1 MPQASPSEIV
11 NNICKEAENFD
22 SKDRLL
28 NFSTKGDFQTP
39 LLLEAGDSFYEK
51 WLKSE
56 APLPF
61 DTFLPLSQ
69 NLTAQQKASIEEQFK
84 TVLQEKNEDFLS
96 TDLYLLL
103 GFLKWDGNALA
114 PSILVPLDVSPDG
127 KTLSLSPRGPVENVI
142 LRKRLNTTVQLPRV
156 EDAIING
163 KFSIL
168 LYFSLFEKAI
178 INEKK
183 WKFTRHGFCLAF
195 FNTNR
200 LLLKK
205 RLERG
210 INAKEADNS
219 KFLNALL
226 GADGFQF
233 KESIFDGV
241 DFDQVFNP
249 ADHHFLYPTDSHTTK
264 VTIDALDEKSSA
276 YAIQTLPGT
285 SKIKVAANIAAES
298 VANNK
303 RTLVVAR
310 RFISKFNFN
319 AAFHPA
325 FRSFN
330 GPERDIAK
338 QDLRAIRNSI
348 SAYYNLVNKGIT
360 STQADLSC
368 VLKEFK
374 QNPAP
379 KAKFPEQLFKS
390 IPSMSFDQYSRL
402 KETVQHI
409 VSLYFEK
416 NGLEARQIFSKV
428 DVSTISENDWASIKE
443 HLATAASQVQS
454 IKPLIDIFNSMG
466 LFPAGI
472 YLSALAEIIDLI
484 QMYFNDDTPE
494 FERWELRSNNW
505 IAYRESLNALPEAGD
520 KWIRYRRQT
529 SDIYTDN
536 AVDENILA
544 LRDEFASS
552 LKTTLKGLSDHY
564 RNARKQLL
572 KVLKNPKSVNNDAQ
586 LLDLIDTLLE
596 LQDNKRAYKDTS
608 VLGAHL
614 LGKDWLYEK
623 SDWVELNHKIQ
634 YLYKFRDDHQNDKR
648 LDLLLQLLENW
659 HSIKSLMPQMQK
671 YYDSVQSIIE
681 SVRFVSKTL
690 ELATPF
696 ESQSIDKWI
705 DEIQVWSENWDHV
718 KIHLLIKNKLKKLE
732 EMGCSE
738 IAAFAADTKKVNKE
752 LALAVAH
759 YWAAYQ
765 MQQATKECPDLLSLS
780 PKERS
785 QKSKSYQTKLDQL
798 CNANFR
804 EVHSA
809 IESNPELLKVAA
821 LNETYALDDK
831 KFDIAI
837 ILDAECITVAEA
849 FSSICLANKVVL
861 IGDPHMPAIE
871 SQPFDAYP
879 NILPRQSAFFQ
890 ENILAAALRKGIP
903 TREIWFSNTY
913 YDITLVDFAN
923 EKIYNHGIKQFPMP
937 NREKSK
943 NKVLNVVSDKVMA
956 IAKAAIQHAEKHP
969 GQTLGIIA
977 FHQARCFEIQAAIKA
992 LLTKDSPA
1000 ARFFEQTNPQ
1010 IRYFVKTPDRA
1021 VDKYR
1026 DVMFVCVEIEGNDKI
1041 SAERKLNVCTTLAK
1055 QELQVFIAQDEL
1067 EKSKVTTKA
1076 TLFWDW
1082 INHLQKNE
1090 PFPLKEIQQTES
1102 ILRPQVLDLFKS
1114 ENIIAET
1121 NFAPAGIVVG
1131 PVVVDANN
1139 SKRFLAVVEDDCT
1152 TERFRESVEDREY
1165 IRPTILRQLG
1175 WKVLHLWLPF
1185 WYLTENDEKD
1195 HLVATIAIEQS
1206 VAPPPPA
1213 ETDEGDV
1220 HSEAVTEKEIETVQY
1235 QVVHPKIEG
1244 TPHDKPIAELPAG
1257 SLITQLKFYVDH
1269 ESPLHEELLL
1279 QRLLELHHVD
1289 RAGPMILQALND
1301 AIKQGIQKQRFIKT
1315 GKFFYSI
1322 KNGPVALRDRSSR
1335 PESERK
1341 MSYVPPEERALLPT
1355 SMDDR
1360 AAKQTLGVLE

>member
-56 APLPF
+56 GPQPL
-61 DTFLPLSQ
+61 DAFLPLSQ
-69 NLTAQQKASIEEQFK
+69 NLTAQQKATTEEQFR
-84 TVLQEKNEDFLS
+84 TVLREKTEDFLN

-114 PSILVPLDVSPDG
+114 PSILVPLDVSPDL
-127 KTLSLSPRGPVENVI
+127 KSLTLSPRGPIENVI
-142 LRKRLNTTVQLPRV
+142 LRKRLNATVQLPRV

-183 WKFTRHGFCLAF
+183 WKFTRHGLCLGF

-210 INAKEADNS
+210 INAKEADSS

-226 GADGFQF
+226 GSEGFQF
-233 KESIFDGV
+233 KESAFDEA
-241 DFDQVFNP
+241 DFDKVFTP
-249 ADHHFLYPTDSHTTK
+249 ADHYFLYPTDSHTTK
-264 VTIDALDEKSSA
+264 VTIDALDEKASA
-276 YAIQTLPGT
+276 FAVQALPGT
-285 SKIKVAANIAAES
+285 SKYKVAANIAAES

-310 RFISKFNFN
+310 RFISKLNFN
-319 AAFHPA
+319 SAFHPA

-330 GPERDIAK
+330 GPERDIAE

-348 SAYYNLVNKGIT
+348 SGYYNLISHGISAT
-360 STQADLSC
+360 KTDLPC
-368 VLKEFK
+368 VLQEFK

-390 IPSMSFDQYSRL
+390 VPSMSFDQYSKL
-402 KETVQHI
+402 KESVQNVI
-409 VSLYFEK
+409 SLYFEK
-416 NGLEARQIFSKV
+416 NGLEARKTFAKV
-428 DVSTISENDWASIKE
+428 TIPTISDNDWSNLKV
-443 HLATAASQVQS
+443 HLTTAAVQVQS
-454 IKPLIDIFNSMG
+454 LKPLIDIFNSMG

-484 QMYFNDDTPE
+484 QMYFNEETPE

-505 IAYRESLNALPEAGD
+505 IAYRDSLNALPEAGD

-529 SDIYTDN
+529 SDIYTDG

-544 LRDEFASS
+544 LREEFAAS
-552 LKTTLKGLSDHY
+552 LKATLKGLSDHY
-564 RNARKQLL
+564 RNAKKQLL
-572 KVLKNPKSVNNDAQ
+572 KVLKNPKSVSNDAQ

-623 SDWVELNHKIQ
+623 SDWVELNRKIQ
-634 YLYKFRDDHQNDKR
+634 YLYKFRDDHQKDKR

-671 YYDSVQSIIE
+671 YFDSVQSLID
-681 SVRFVSKTL
+681 SVRVVSKTL

-696 ESQSIDKWI
+696 ESLSIDKWV
-705 DEIQVWSENWDHV
+705 DEIQDWNNNWDYV
-718 KIHLLIKNKLKKLE
+718 KVHLQIQSELKNIE
-732 EMGCSE
+732 QMGCGE

-759 YWAAYQ
+759 YWAAFQ

-785 QKSKSYQTKLDQL
+785 QKSKSYQTKLDQF

-804 EVHSA
+804 TVHSA
-809 IESNPELLKVAA
+809 IENDPGLLKVVA
-821 LNETYALDDK
+821 LDETYSLDNEV
-831 KFDIAI
+831 FDMAI

-849 FSSICLANKVVL
+849 FSSICIANKVIL
-861 IGDPHMPAIE
+861 IGDPHMPSIE
-871 SQPFDAYP
+871 PLPYDAYP
-879 NILPRQSAFFQ
+879 NILPRQSAFFL

-903 TREIWFSNTY
+903 TREIWFSNNY
-913 YDITLVDFAN
+913 YDINLVEFAN

-943 NKVLNVVSDKVMA
+943 CKAINVVPDKVME
-956 IAKAAIQHAEKHP
+956 IAKAAILHAEKHP

-977 FHQARCFEIQAAIKA
+977 FHQARCFEIQAAIDA

-1000 ARFFEQTNPQ
+1000 ARFFEQTNPL
-1010 IRYFVKTPDRA
+1010 IRYFIKTPDRA

-1026 DVMFVCVEIEGNDKI
+1026 DVVFVCVEVEGNDKI
-1041 SAERKLNVCTTLAK
+1041 SAERKLSICSTLAK
-1055 QELQVFIAQDEL
+1055 QELQVFISQDEI
-1067 EKSKVTTKA
+1067 EKSKVATKA
-1076 TLFWDW
+1076 SLFWDW
-1082 INHLQKNE
+1082 INYLQKNE
-1090 PFPLKEIQQTES
+1090 PLVPQDIQQTES
-1102 ILRPQVLDLFKS
+1102 ILRPQVLDLFQS
-1114 ENIIAET
+1114 EKIIAEKS
-1121 NFAPAGIVVG
+1121 FDPAGIVVG

-1206 VAPPPPA
+1206 VAPPPP
-1213 ETDEGDV
+1213 E
-1220 HSEAVTEKEIETVQY
+1220 VTEEGEVQSETTEEAEIETVQY

-1244 TPHDKPIAELPAG
+1244 TPHDKPIAELPAA
-1257 SLITQLKFYVDH
+1257 SLISQLKFYVDH
-1269 ESPLHEELLL
+1269 ESPIHEVLLL

-1315 GKFFYSI
+1315 GKFFYST
-1322 KNGPVALRDRSSR
+1322 KNGPIALRDRSAR

-1341 MSYVPPEERALLPT
+1341 MVYVPPEERALLPA

-1360 AAKQTLGVLE
+1360 TAKQTLGILE